1 MGFWRSWRVCE
12 TAVNLEF
19 AIKKFYF
26 LLVALSII
34 AVPCAARLFSSFNGL
49 DKMIDNSDAIVI
61 ARIEQTTSRINLNGW
76 EMRKCYIYQ
85 SLKRGIAV
93 NQRIVLRL
101 ADSNNVHFPSG
112 IKDGNSYIL
121 FLNKIGRSGGAP
133 YASLS
138 QEGDHIEVSPLGN
151 EKKPEGKTTKE
162 QIQTLIRRYIAYR
175 DERLKKEN
183 VLLNKMLQ

>member
-1 MGFWRSWRVCE
+1 M
-12 TAVNLEF
+12 
-19 AIKKFYF
+19 KKFYI
-26 LLVALSII
+26 LLAVTLMI
-34 AVPCAARLFSSFNGL
+34 AVPCMARLFSGFSGL

-76 EMRKCYIYQ
+76 ETYRCMIYQ
-85 SLKRGIAV
+85 SLKGDIKANSFV
-93 NQRIVLRL
+93 ALRL

-112 IKDGNSYIL
+112 IKEGNSYIL
-121 FLNKIGRSGGAP
+121 FLNKVEKSGGAP

-151 EKKPEGKTTKE
+151 EKKPAGKTTKE
-162 QIQTLIRRYIAYR
+162 QVQTLIRNYIVYR